1 MRAYVAQKFIV
12 HQEAFISKVVIVDS
26 ASVTP
31 YAITKLLARHPT
43 LKVVG
48 TETDGAAALT
58 LCRKVSPDIVI
69 IDPLLSGLDG
79 VTTIKQLKRLN
90 SKLMILV
97 YSHEDRKISL
107 SDYIDLKVDGVVL
120 KSSPLPTLM
129 TAINQLSAGKE
140 FLDDSLSTNLATN
153 SLQTNTQDIPIA
165 LPHLSP
171 REKQVLKMIVEGGKN
186 KEIARI
192 LCISVKTIES
202 HRLNLMRKLNS
213 HSVLDLIRWA
223 QRMNISH

>member
-1 MRAYVAQKFIV
+1 MRPYVAQKFNA

-31 YAITKLLARHPT
+31 YAITKLLARHPN

-48 TETDGAAALT
+48 SETDGAAALK

-90 SKLMILV
+90 AKLMILV
-97 YSHEDRKISL
+97 YSHEERKISL
-107 SDYIDLKVDGVVL
+107 SDYIELKVHGVVL
-120 KSSPLPTLM
+120 KSSPLPTLVN
-129 TAINQLSAGKE
+129 AINHLSVGRE
-140 FLDDSLSTNLATN
+140 FLDESLSTNLPTDN
-153 SLQTNTQDIPIA
+153 SQTSFQDVPIA

-192 LCISVKTIES
+192 LSVSVKTIES
-202 HRLNLMRKLNS
+202 HRLNLMRKLNA